1 MVGELLI
8 RLHRPILIGLSL
20 LLPVASMYFHGKP
33 DRDTSLIEA
42 ALLRVTSPLQSGM
55 RDLLGS
61 VGESFDD
68 YVVLTEVKERN
79 AVLER
84 DNQVLLGEALKSR
97 ALQEELRRVKLL
109 CDFKQ
114 ANKELDTVP
123 AHVVGR
129 EVSQFFRVIRIR
141 LDTTGLPKLRVG
153 MAVITHTGVVGRI
166 SKLSGEWADVMLITD
181 SRSQTHATI
190 NGKGVVGTVRGK
202 GQQKQFG
209 VQFVHLDRAERRAP
223 IEPGDAVTT
232 TGHDRVFP
240 PGLEIGHVASARS
253 TQRGPYHEY
262 TLTPAVVFSTLEEV
276 LVVTGYRTAPTA
288 KGAAPAPRR
297 QRVRVDPANTPDG

>member
-1 MVGELLI
+1 M
-8 RLHRPILIGLSL
+8 
-20 LLPVASMYFHGKP
+20 
-33 DRDTSLIEA
+33 
-42 ALLRVTSPLQSGM
+42 
-55 RDLLGS
+55 
-61 VGESFDD
+61 
-68 YVVLTEVKERN
+68 
-79 AVLER
+79 
-84 DNQVLLGEALKSR
+84 
-97 ALQEELRRVKLL
+97 
-109 CDFKQ
+109 
-114 ANKELDTVP
+114 P
-123 AHVVGR
+123 ARVVGR